1 METVHI
7 TTVIGSVF
15 GNVTQYIS
23 GGELNAQKQELNAGA
38 PCAAEAS
45 EAPTDGAAQS
55 LPEAFTSEGA
65 ARVLG
70 QLVEAGLTDARW
82 QPQGL
87 SLAERGV
94 LAEYLA
100 ERLGIEAR
108 WQAFGS
114 LWGVKPETLRAA
126 FNKALD
132 KNKTLAFQERLKGV
146 LM

>member
-23 GGELNAQKQELNAGA
+23 GGELNAQKQELNVGA
-38 PCAAEAS
+38 DNSPRTA
-45 EAPTDGAAQS
+45 EAPTGGTGDT
-55 LPEAFTSEGA
+55 LPEAFTTAEATS
-65 ARVLG
+65 VLKR
-70 QLVEAGLTDARW
+70 LVEAGLMDAHW

-94 LAEYLA
+94 LAGYLA

-114 LWGVKPETLRAA
+114 LWGVKPETLR
-126 FNKALD
+126 KAYG
-132 KNKTLAFQERLKGV
+132 KAMEQKKTLVFQDRLKGV
-146 LM
+146 L

>member
-7 TTVIGSVF
+7 QTVIGSVF

-23 GGELNAQKQELNAGA
+23 GGELNAQKQELNVGA

-45 EAPTDGAAQS
+45 EAPTDGTGDT
-55 LPEAFTSEGA
+55 LPEAFTTARA
-65 ARVLG
+65 AEVLSR
-70 QLVEAGLTDARW
+70 LVEAGLMDAHW

-94 LAEYLA
+94 LAGYIA

-114 LWGVKPETLRAA
+114 LWGVKPETLRRAA
-126 FNKALD
+126 AKAID
-132 KNKTLAFQERLKGV
+132 QTKTLAFQDRLKGV
-146 LM
+146 L